1 MRFSLDRPPRD
12 DDELWELTKA
22 LWGVEF
28 PRKAV
33 CHDHVAPFSVFA
45 DAFFARAPQILL
57 HGSRGLSGK
66 SFMMSNL
73 GITQAVILGCDVNIL
88 GGSFA
93 QSKNVLEHMSHSWSF
108 ENAPRYM
115 LLDDTNKQQLLANHA
130 RIRPLTASQRT
141 VRGPHPAKLLLDE
154 IDEMDQDILNAA
166 YGQPMP
172 QKNWLGATIPAS
184 TLMVS
189 TWQRPDGCLAEG
201 TKVTTRRGDVPI
213 EKVRI
218 GDQVV
223 TREGWRSVQRVFD
236 NGVKECVRVTLAS
249 GREIICTPDHEVLTS
264 SGWVE
269 ASSLLGSSL
278 DLPDTLNVPSAVCL
292 AERVHAQAALG
303 VLVGDDGVRQ
313 SQVMPV
319 VADSLCGSERDS
331 SLVVDCGS
339 DRLQVVGVH
348 THGRSTEV
356 IERQVI
362 GDRPSQL
369 HPDPPVGEPVFPDPV
384 LADVLVPVPL
394 VSGSQGPEDA
404 LRGLSINNEVGVSTE
419 LDRVVSVSHMPI
431 LLPTYDLRVEGEH
444 EYVANGVFVHNCMS
458 REVSR
463 MKEAGLPV
471 VSYCYKENLIEN
483 GGWLDPAFVEQK
495 RLEVPKAMWEIEYEL
510 GEPSI
515 GNRAIDSAAV
525 ERMFDVKPPVPVKHT
540 SNHREYSILPPQYD
554 RDYVI
559 SADWAQSKDWTVIC
573 VFDVTEDPIRLAYF
587 LKIQRQPYPKMIGM
601 FNYLMRHYNAIG
613 IHDATGLG
621 SVVSDL
627 IDDKQS
633 VTNFVFAGRKRDD
646 MLSDFIAA
654 VENDKIRCADI
665 SELHSIVKYCVAKGS
680 LVRTLDGSKPIEQ
693 IKVGEL
699 VWTRAGLRPVTAFHD
714 NGVRPLH
721 RLRTSEGHELL
732 LTPDHLVATPDGWVR
747 ADALEVGDM
756 ACVGAT
762 GPAQVLSDS
771 VGHEVFTLK
780 GVTPLACQR
789 LGPHGVRHQTSSDV
803 FGLGDHFQVM
813 GVDTG
818 SDPAQMVKFQ
828 PFRDWLTP
836 EGLEGN
842 SMSHTTGLAV
852 RSHSSITQMVGVSLP
867 DPASVGVADCSGEKV
882 SCVDSFRYVHIT
894 HSSSAGL
901 VNNVYDLTVEGEHEY
916 LANGIVVHNCS
927 VEDIYSRSQEYH
939 LPDEIASMALAWHLV
954 RDKYPIGA
962 PWTGVKSDDIFASVE
977 ADFDNNRRQGE
988 VVKREDSTSSLVLT

>member
-1 MRFSLDRPPRD
+1 M
-12 DDELWELTKA
+12 
-22 LWGVEF
+22 
-28 PRKAV
+28 
-33 CHDHVAPFSVFA
+33 
-45 DAFFARAPQILL
+45 
-57 HGSRGLSGK
+57 
-66 SFMMSNL
+66 
-73 GITQAVILGCDVNIL
+73 
-88 GGSFA
+88 
-93 QSKNVLEHMSHSWSF
+93 
-108 ENAPRYM
+108 
-115 LLDDTNKQQLLANHA
+115 
-130 RIRPLTASQRT
+130 
-141 VRGPHPAKLLLDE
+141 
-154 IDEMDQDILNAA
+154 
-166 YGQPMP
+166 
-172 QKNWLGATIPAS
+172 
-184 TLMVS
+184 
-189 TWQRPDGCLAEG
+189 
-201 TKVTTRRGDVPI
+201 
-213 EKVRI
+213 
-218 GDQVV
+218 
-223 TREGWRSVQRVFD
+223 
-236 NGVKECVRVTLAS
+236 
-249 GREIICTPDHEVLTS
+249 
-264 SGWVE
+264 
-269 ASSLLGSSL
+269 
-278 DLPDTLNVPSAVCL
+278 
-292 AERVHAQAALG
+292 
-303 VLVGDDGVRQ
+303 
-313 SQVMPV
+313 
-319 VADSLCGSERDS
+319 
-331 SLVVDCGS
+331 
-339 DRLQVVGVH
+339 
-348 THGRSTEV
+348 
-356 IERQVI
+356 
-362 GDRPSQL
+362 
-369 HPDPPVGEPVFPDPV
+369 
-384 LADVLVPVPL
+384 
-394 VSGSQGPEDA
+394 
-404 LRGLSINNEVGVSTE
+404 
-419 LDRVVSVSHMPI
+419 
-431 LLPTYDLRVEGEH
+431 
-444 EYVANGVFVHNCMS
+444 
-458 REVSR
+458 
-463 MKEAGLPV
+463 
-471 VSYCYKENLIEN
+471 
-483 GGWLDPAFVEQK
+483 
-495 RLEVPKAMWEIEYEL
+495 
-510 GEPSI
+510 
-515 GNRAIDSAAV
+515 
-525 ERMFDVKPPVPVKHT
+525 
-540 SNHREYSILPPQYD
+540 
-554 RDYVI
+554 I

-780 GVTPLACQR
+780 GVTPLACQ
-789 LGPHGVRHQTSSDV
+789 
-803 FGLGDHFQVM
+803 
-813 GVDTG
+813 
-818 SDPAQMVKFQ
+818 
-828 PFRDWLTP
+828 
-836 EGLEGN
+836 
-842 SMSHTTGLAV
+842 
-852 RSHSSITQMVGVSLP
+852 
-867 DPASVGVADCSGEKV
+867 
-882 SCVDSFRYVHIT
+882 IT

-962 PWTGVKSDDIFASVE
+962 PWTGVKSDDIFSSVE